1 MTHQTPDLHTAIEQ
15 ELTTV
20 IKDIFGVTVNHKTIF
35 SLTQA
40 IYHQITTKPTGFEPT
55 IGNLITN
62 GFSIIGY
69 KLSTGTIVWEFGADQ

>member
-1 MTHQTPDLHTAIEQ
+1 MTHQNPDLLTAIEQ

-20 IKDIFGVTVNHKTIF
+20 IKNIFDVTVNHQTTF
-35 SLTQA
+35 NLAQA
-40 IYHQITTKPTGFEPT
+40 IYYQITTKPSGFEPT

-69 KLSTGTIVWEFGADQ
+69 KLSTGTIVWEFGNNQ